1 MKTKKII
8 SLKKYNIKK
17 LYWEKKLF
25 ENKELKD
32 LSKKTFLKAYKLR
45 LSYLNTWMNEPILQ
59 TSDDILA
66 LQEIIYNTK
75 PEVIIEVGVCWGGSI
90 LFYDQ
95 MAKVVNIKKI
105 IGVDTYIPGDLK
117 KRIFK
122 KVDRKK
128 VLLLHGLSTEERI
141 INHIKKITKKYK
153 NFMIHLDSDHTYQNV
168 LKELNIYSKFLN
180 KNDYLI
186 VGDTIVNRIPTQK
199 QWIRKWNKDDN
210 PETALKEFLKKNK
223 GFKIDKRINY
233 KQLITHNP
241 GGYIRKI

>member
-17 LYWEKKLF
+17 LNWEKKLF
-25 ENKELKD
+25 KNKELKN

-66 LQEIIYNTK
+66 LQEIIYTTK

-90 LFYDQ
+90 LFYDH
-95 MAKVVNIKKI
+95 MSKVVNIKKI
-105 IGVDTYIPGDLK
+105 IGVDTYIPDDLK

-128 VLLLHGLSTEERI
+128 VLLLNGLSTDERI
-141 INHIKKITKKYK
+141 IKYIKKITKRYK

-168 LKELNIYSKFLN
+168 LKELNTYSKFLN
-180 KNDYLI
+180 KNNYII

-199 QWIRKWNKDDN
+199 QWVREWNKNNN
-210 PETALKEFLKKNK
+210 PEIALKEFLKKNK
-223 GFKIDKRINY
+223 NFIIDKRINY

-241 GGYIRKI
+241 GGYIKKI

>member
-17 LYWEKKLF
+17 LNWEKKLF
-25 ENKELKD
+25 QNKELKN

-66 LQEIIYNTK
+66 LQEIIYTTK

-90 LFYDQ
+90 LFYDH
-95 MAKVVNIKKI
+95 MSKVVNIKKI
-105 IGVDTYIPGDLK
+105 IGVDTYIPDDLK

-128 VLLLHGLSTEERI
+128 VLLLNGLSTDERI
-141 INHIKKITKKYK
+141 IKYIKKITKRYK

-180 KNDYLI
+180 KNNYII

-199 QWIRKWNKDDN
+199 QWVREWNKNNN
-210 PETALKEFLKKNK
+210 PEIALKEFLKKNK
-223 GFKIDKRINY
+223 NFIIDKRINY

-241 GGYIRKI
+241 GGYIKKI